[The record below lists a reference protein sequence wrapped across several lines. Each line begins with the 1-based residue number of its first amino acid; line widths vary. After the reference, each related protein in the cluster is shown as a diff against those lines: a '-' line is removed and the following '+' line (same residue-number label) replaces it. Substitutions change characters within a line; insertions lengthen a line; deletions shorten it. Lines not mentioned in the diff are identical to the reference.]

1 MQIPVMHIIAIEN
14 PERKYVGIIVQSHV
28 TIYVVMDG
36 WIIRAKIRFNPHLHL
51 LFFFFLYQTYFTS
64 FNIFL
69 PLLTLHFCSIKL
81 LVLGQ
86 GQRCQITYEKG
97 YSF

>member
-51 LFFFFLYQTYFTS
+51 LFFFFFVSNLLYIFQYFSSPSNPS
-64 FNIFL
+64 FL
-69 PLLTLHFCSIKL
+69 
-81 LVLGQ
+81 
-86 GQRCQITYEKG
+86 
-97 YSF
+97 

>member
-36 WIIRAKIRFNPHLHL
+36 WIIRAKIRLNPHLHL
-51 LFFFFLYQTYFTS
+51 LFFFFF
-64 FNIFL
+64 FHIK
-69 PLLTLHFCSIKL
+69 LTLHLSI
-81 LVLGQ
+81 
-86 GQRCQITYEKG
+86 
-97 YSF
+97 FFFPF